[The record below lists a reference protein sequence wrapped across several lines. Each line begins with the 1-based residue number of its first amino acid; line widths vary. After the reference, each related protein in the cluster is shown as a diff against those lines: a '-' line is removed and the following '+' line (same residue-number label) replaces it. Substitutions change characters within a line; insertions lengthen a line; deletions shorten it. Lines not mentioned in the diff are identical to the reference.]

1 MLMIKVVHLMDD
13 LFSNIFKKLYLIPNN
28 KFKFV
33 ATFFNFGYEA

>member
-1 MLMIKVVHLMDD
+1 MDD
-13 LFSNIFKKLYLIPNN
+13 LFFFFFKKLSLIPNN

>member
-1 MLMIKVVHLMDD
+1 MIKVVHSMDD
-13 LFSNIFKKLYLIPNN
+13 LFLNIFKKLSPNPNN

>member
-1 MLMIKVVHLMDD
+1 MIKVVHKMDD
-13 LFSNIFKKLYLIPNN
+13 LFSNIFKKLSSKPKN